1 MENKKK
7 YVVTYWYDEKSEKIV
22 GVKIGMTD
30 PENLAGV
37 TQIANLHIPAMTA
50 FRKENPKMFNKV
62 TLPFP
67 QFDVELR
74 VIDKVRV

>member
-7 YVVTYWYDEKSEKIV
+7 YVVTYWYDEKNEKIV
-22 GVKIGMTD
+22 AVKIGMTD

-37 TQIANLHIPAMTA
+37 QQIASLHIPAMTA
-50 FRKENPKMFNKV
+50 FRKENPKIFNKV
-62 TLPFP
+62 ALALP

-74 VIDKVRV
+74 IVDKVPD

>member
-7 YVVTYWYDEKSEKIV
+7 YVVTYWYDEKNEKIV
-22 GVKIGMTD
+22 AVKIGMTD

-37 TQIANLHIPAMTA
+37 QQIASLHIPAMTA

-62 TLPFP
+62 TLPLP

-74 VIDKVRV
+74 VVDKIRE

>member
-1 MENKKK
+1 MEKKK
-7 YVVTYWYDEKSEKIV
+7 TYVVTYWYDEKNEKIES
-22 GVKIGMTD
+22 VKIGMTD

-37 TQIANLHIPAMTA
+37 AQIANLHIPAMTA

-74 VIDKVRV
+74 VIDKIRD